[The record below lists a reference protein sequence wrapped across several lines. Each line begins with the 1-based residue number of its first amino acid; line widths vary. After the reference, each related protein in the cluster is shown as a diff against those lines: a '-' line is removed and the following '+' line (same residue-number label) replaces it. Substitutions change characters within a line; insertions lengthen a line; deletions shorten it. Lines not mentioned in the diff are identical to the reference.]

1 MTPWGITLSM
11 HDAVTSGGI
20 AAGLVLVQTFCWAWR
35 HRSLRKT
42 LLALKQAELELERM
56 RRDPPVTG
64 SKPLAPP
71 S

>member
-11 HDAVTSGGI
+11 HDAVISGGI
-20 AAGLVLVQTFCWAWR
+20 AAGFVLVQTFCWAWR
-35 HRSLRKT
+35 HHSLRKT

-64 SKPLAPP
+64 SKPLGPP